1 MEVIIIGCGI
11 TGTTAAR
18 YLAERGFRIK
28 IYEKRNHIG
37 GNCYDKF
44 EDNQILIHQYG
55 PHVFFTDNEQV
66 WNFISRFSLW
76 SEYRSK
82 AYVKI
87 DDKYLSMPFN
97 FQTFDEIYPEKS
109 KELRIELQKE
119 YNGKRNIY
127 ILEMLQS
134 ECDIIREAAKML
146 YKKDY
151 LPYNMKQWGLKPEQI
166 DFSVTARIP
175 VRLSYDDNLK
185 DNKYQYM
192 PNEGFTKMFERMLA
206 HENISVQVNTNV
218 SDVDSLLKGKI
229 VLYTGRLD
237 KLYDFEFGEL
247 SYRTLD
253 FKKQVVQGGEND
265 LGSLVVYYPSL
276 ECGYTRKTD
285 YRYLHNNFEQN
296 GSIIISEFPMDY
308 HDNEEEPFYVV
319 LTNDS
324 KIKYSKYLD
333 KSKSKKNLFVAGRL
347 ADYKYYNMDDA
358 VARGLEIAQQIEQYI
373 MNGEKNDDKRSKR
386 ICKER

>member
-11 TGTTAAR
+11 TGITAAR
-18 YLAERGFRIK
+18 YLAECGFRIK

-37 GNCYDKF
+37 GNCYDKY
-44 EDNQILIHQYG
+44 EYNQVLVHQYG
-55 PHVFFTDNEQV
+55 PHVFFTDNDEV
-66 WNFISRFSLW
+66 WNFISRFSFW

-82 AYVKI
+82 AYANI

-97 FQTFDEIYPEKS
+97 FHTFDEIYPEKS
-109 KELRIELQKE
+109 EELRIELQNK
-119 YNGKRNIY
+119 YKGKRNIY

-218 SDVDSLLKGKI
+218 SDVDSLLKEKI

-237 KLYDFEFGEL
+237 KLYDFEFGEASCSGGRKRFREPCCIL
-247 SYRTLD
+247 SSIRLW
-253 FKKQVVQGGEND
+253 
-265 LGSLVVYYPSL
+265 VY
-276 ECGYTRKTD
+276 
-285 YRYLHNNFEQN
+285 
-296 GSIIISEFPMDY
+296 
-308 HDNEEEPFYVV
+308 
-319 LTNDS
+319 
-324 KIKYSKYLD
+324 
-333 KSKSKKNLFVAGRL
+333 
-347 ADYKYYNMDDA
+347 
-358 VARGLEIAQQIEQYI
+358 
-373 MNGEKNDDKRSKR
+373 
-386 ICKER
+386 